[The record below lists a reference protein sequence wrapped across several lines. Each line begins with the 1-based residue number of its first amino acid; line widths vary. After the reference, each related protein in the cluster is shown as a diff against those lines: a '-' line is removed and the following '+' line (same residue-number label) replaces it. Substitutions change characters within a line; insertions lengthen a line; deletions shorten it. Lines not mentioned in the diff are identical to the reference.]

1 MSENVLSG
9 ILLTVLAGALQGS
22 FMLPLKYTRKWNWEN
37 AWLWSSVSSYLIF
50 PWLFALV
57 TVPRLGEVLSHTSVG
72 TISRTLL
79 FGLGWG
85 MGALTFGLG
94 VNYLG
99 MAVGIAVILGLT
111 ASIGSLVPLLVLSPE
126 RLRSLQGALILSG
139 VTVMLLG
146 ISLCSRAGK
155 LKEEALGGHVKP
167 LMGNQDGS
175 YALGLLFC
183 ILSGILSSCGNFGFA
198 FGSEISAWAIKYGTP
213 QNYAANPLWA
223 VITLPLFVCNV
234 GYCLYLL
241 VRNRTLGRF
250 LCRDTRHYYLG
261 TIGMGVLWMGG
272 MALYGA
278 GAYKLGRLGPSI
290 GWGILMSSIV
300 IVANLWGL
308 LTGEWVGSGRKPVHI
323 MYAGVVV
330 LLAAI
335 VIIGL
340 SNSL

>member
-1 MSENVLSG
+1 MSENLLSG
-9 ILLTVLAGALQGS
+9 ILLTVLAGVLQGS
-22 FMLPLKYTRKWNWEN
+22 FMVPLKYTRKWSWEN
-37 AWLWSSVSSYLIF
+37 AWVLSSASSYLIF

-57 TVPRLGEVLSHTSVG
+57 TVPRLGDVLSHTSVR
-72 TISRTLL
+72 TVSHTLL

-85 MGALTFGLG
+85 IGALTFGLG

-126 RLRSLQGALILSG
+126 KLGSPEGELILSG
-139 VTVMLLG
+139 VTVLVLG
-146 ISLCSRAGK
+146 ISLCSWAGK
-155 LKEEALGGHVKP
+155 LKEKALGGHVEP
-167 LMGNQDGS
+167 LTGNQDGS
-175 YALGLLFC
+175 FALGLLFC

-213 QNYAANPLWA
+213 QNYAAYPLWA

-250 LCRDTRHYYLG
+250 LYRDTRHYYLG
-261 TIGMGVLWMGG
+261 TLGMGMLWMGG
-272 MALYGA
+272 MALYGT
-278 GAYKLGRLGPSI
+278 GANKLGRLGSSI
-290 GWGILMSSIV
+290 GWAVLMSSIV

-308 LTGEWVGSGRKPVHI
+308 LTGEWEGSGRKPLLV
-323 MYAGVVV
+323 MYAGMMV

-340 SNSL
+340 SNTF